1 MVVTEN
7 LCRDYKSKSEIIHAL
22 KNANIEC
29 DNSTLTLFMGPSG
42 SGKSTAIKVIGGIL
56 TPTSG
61 IVRVGDYLLNEMNE
75 NELCSYRYNEVGVVF
90 QDYMVLDHLSVVDNI
105 LLAIRVGDKKDRKK
119 ESEYTE
125 RLEELIKD
133 LGLEGLENRLVKDL
147 SGGQRQRVAIARALL
162 KRPHLLLADEPTA
175 NLDTE
180 TALNVIKLFKEIT
193 EKNKTVTIIATH
205 DERLS
210 EYADRIYDYRDGE
223 VQKRC

>member
-1 MVVTEN
+1 MVKTEN

>member
-22 KNANIEC
+22 KDANIEC